1 MKRLLFTMASGP
13 DSGVAERGNVEE
25 TEMLDGWLL
34 ATSAGHH
41 ATGNRNLITDFVA
54 ECGVDFVYA
63 ADGTQMQVLGCGK
76 VVTRNVVLAG
86 VLLVAGLT
94 RNLVSVA
101 QLAEL
106 DYTVAFGRAACLVS
120 SPEDGTVVGR
130 AHARDDGLYVVD
142 NLRIPIPRSPRRRID
157 QHAST

>member
-1 MKRLLFTMASGP
+1 MASDP
-13 DSGVAERGNVEE
+13 DSGVTEHGNVEG
-25 TEMLDGWLL
+25 TEQSDEWVF
-34 ATSAGHH
+34 ATSAAHH

-63 ADGTQMQVLGCGK
+63 ADGTQMPVLGCGN

-106 DYTVAFGRAACLVS
+106 DYTIAFGRAACLVS
-120 SPEDGTVVGR
+120 SPTDGTVVGR
-130 AHARDDGLYVVD
+130 ALAGDDGLYVVD
-142 NLRIPIPRSPRRRID
+142 NLTIPIPSSPRRRID
-157 QHAST
+157 QHASM